1 MTLPFPP
8 LGLFPPPDATSP
20 PSTSPTP
27 VVTPSST
34 ATPLPSSASTG
45 FPLASLCGGRS
56 KAQRWCE
63 DGEAGSSPVVALV
76 LGGDRQ
82 SYKEA
87 LVSSWS
93 LDGDWVK
100 VEGRRARRLARRPSN
115 PTLRPAFVDL
125 CGRRFNCFS
134 PDHQVAECRSRV
146 RCFLCRLP
154 RHRVYMCSH
163 RRTVLPIPKC
173 TLVWQSVSKEISVV
187 AGSKRAMEGDS
198 VVGGFIAG
206 EGAKRYTRRGQQR
219 RRAKAGGGLGDHIRL
234 SVDRRRCRR
243 WFLLLL
249 RWTLLASEIHWALWE
264 G

>member
-1 MTLPFPP
+1 MGGSFSVGHRKKLTMTLPFPP

-134 PDHQVAECRSRV
+134 LDHQVVECRSRV
-146 RCFLCRLP
+146 RCFLCDCLGTVSTCARTGGRSCPSRSALWCGSRSP
-154 RHRVYMCSH
+154 RKSLWWLVRSVPWRATRWSV
-163 RRTVLPIPKC
+163 VLP
-173 TLVWQSVSKEISVV
+173 LVKV
-187 AGSKRAMEGDS
+187 
-198 VVGGFIAG
+198 
-206 EGAKRYTRRGQQR
+206 RRGTLAVGSR
-219 RRAKAGGGLGDHIRL
+219 GGGLRL
-234 SVDRRRCRR
+234 VV
-243 WFLLLL
+243 
-249 RWTLLASEIHWALWE
+249 